1 MDKLA
6 IISIAV
12 LSLIPQFNTPVLDTP
27 QSNEVVSNFVIGE
40 KPQQFP
46 DRSKEAEIARQVDA
60 QREQARQAEL
70 QRIEAE
76 KQAQV
81 VQTPAPVQN
90 TPTVAQ
96 NTPVDSNSAKMF
108 IYNKESGNNPL
119 ARNASGCLGLGQAC
133 PGSKLLAV
141 CPSLDYACQDAF
153 FTNYAISRYGSW
165 EAALAFWQAHRWW

>member
-1 MDKLA
+1 MRLA
-6 IISIAV
+6 VITTAV
-12 LSLIPQFNTPVLDTP
+12 LALITQFNSPTPSLDT
-27 QSNEVVSNFVIGE
+27 SKAETLVSGFFVTQE
-40 KPQQFP
+40 NKFP
-46 DRSKEAEIARQVDA
+46 DRSKEAEIARQIDA
-60 QREQARQAEL
+60 QREQARLQA
-70 QRIEAE
+70 IEAQ

-81 VQTPAPVQN
+81 VQSTIATPKAPV
-90 TPTVAQ
+90 VAQ

-165 EAALAFWQAHRWW
+165 EGALAFWLSHNWW